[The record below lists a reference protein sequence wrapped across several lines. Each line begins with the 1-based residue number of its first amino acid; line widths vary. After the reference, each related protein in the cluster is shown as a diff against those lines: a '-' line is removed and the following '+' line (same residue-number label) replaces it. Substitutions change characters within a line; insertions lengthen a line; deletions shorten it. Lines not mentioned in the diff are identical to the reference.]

1 MEKYYEYRHLVGFE
15 ETNLVGNVYY
25 VNYLRWQG
33 RCREMFLRDRAPA
46 VLEDLR
52 DDLKLF
58 TLKVECEF
66 MVEIAAFDELSIRM
80 RLEDLTQTQIGFA
93 FDYVRL
99 RRRPGGADRPGPA
112 TDRVHARPEHR
123 HQADPGAGAAA
134 RGVGPVRDRPSAG
147 RPRPGRWPTAPAR
160 ASGRTD
166 SRWRGDRQANAD
178 RHRLLL
184 GQPLPIS
191 VRHRPGP

>member
-1 MEKYYEYRHLVGFE
+1 MEQYYEYRHLVGFE

-46 VLEDLR
+46 VLADLR

-66 MVEIAAFDELSIRM
+66 MVEIGAFDELSIRM

-99 RRRPGGADRPGPA
+99 RDGFEELVARGRQRIACMRGPNTDTKPTRVPEQLRAALAPFA
-112 TDRVHARPEHR
+112 TTASSPNHSRNL
-123 HQADPGAGAAA
+123 AGAAHN
-134 RGVGPVRDRPSAG
+134 D
-147 RPRPGRWPTAPAR
+147 
-160 ASGRTD
+160 
-166 SRWRGDRQANAD
+166 
-178 RHRLLL
+178 
-184 GQPLPIS
+184 
-191 VRHRPGP
+191 

>member
-1 MEKYYEYRHLVGFE
+1 MEQYYEYRHLVGFE

-33 RCREMFLRDRAPA
+33 RCREMFLFERAAA

-58 TLKVECEF
+58 TLKCECEY
-66 MVEIAAFDELSIRM
+66 MVEIGAFDQLSIRM

-99 RRRPGGADRPGPA
+99 RD
-112 TDRVHARPEHR
+112 DMEVLV
-123 HQADPGAGAAA
+123 A
-134 RGVGPVRDRPSAG
+134 RGRQRIACMRGPNTDTKPTRVPEVLRAALAPFAMTSSTLAGNYVSSSAT
-147 RPRPGRWPTAPAR
+147 TARTTADG
-160 ASGRTD
+160 AS
-166 SRWRGDRQANAD
+166 
-178 RHRLLL
+178 
-184 GQPLPIS
+184 
-191 VRHRPGP
+191 

>member
-33 RCREMFLRDRAPA
+33 RCREMFLLDRAPA
-46 VLEDLR
+46 VLADLR
-52 DDLKLF
+52 EDLKLF

-66 MVEIAAFDELSIRM
+66 LVEIGAFDELSIRM

-99 RRRPGGADRPGPA
+99 RHGFEEL
-112 TDRVHARPEHR
+112 V
-123 HQADPGAGAAA
+123 A
-134 RGVGPVRDRPSAG
+134 RGRQRIACMRGPNTDTRPTRVPEPLRVALARFEIAPGLGGPVRALTTGAG
-147 RPRPGRWPTAPAR
+147 EG
-160 ASGRTD
+160 
-166 SRWRGDRQANAD
+166 
-178 RHRLLL
+178 
-184 GQPLPIS
+184 
-191 VRHRPGP
+191 